1 MEWICLKKRQ
11 MQVKKQACGFQLS
24 LEDLSCIAISSISFT
39 VMSRKA
45 IGRGI

>member
-11 MQVKKQACGFQLS
+11 IQVKKQANRFQPS
-24 LEDLSCIAISSISFT
+24 FEDLSCVAISSISFT

-45 IGRGI
+45 IGTGI